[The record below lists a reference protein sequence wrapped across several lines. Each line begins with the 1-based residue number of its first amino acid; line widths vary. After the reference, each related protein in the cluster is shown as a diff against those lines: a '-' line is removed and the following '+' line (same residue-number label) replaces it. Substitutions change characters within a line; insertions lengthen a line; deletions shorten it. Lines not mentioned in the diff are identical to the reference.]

1 VPRGKKAV
9 NDGEIKLV
17 RKHKE
22 SGNVEGRSRGR
33 RHLDYVYGY
42 MDAAGEFQAGD
53 PPARRRRRRGR
64 PAGSRVRRVEVSSRS
79 TSGLSGLS
87 EIEQIVARE
96 VESRLKRAKAAALE
110 AFNQALGL

>member
-79 TSGLSGLS
+79 TSGLS